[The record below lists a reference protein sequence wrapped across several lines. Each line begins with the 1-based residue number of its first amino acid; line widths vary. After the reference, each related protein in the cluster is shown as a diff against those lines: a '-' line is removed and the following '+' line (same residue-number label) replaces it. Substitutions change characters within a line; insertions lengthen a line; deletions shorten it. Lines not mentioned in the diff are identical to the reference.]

1 MWALELD
8 YWGSRVSAL
17 PFNHLWDLKQVTY
30 LMDLTFLICK
40 IVTVPSSKFTG
51 LNELGYKVII
61 MMQEIFVFNERETNA
76 EIITAFY

>member
-17 PFNHLWDLKQVTY
+17 LFNHLWDLRLVTY
-30 LMDLTFLICK
+30 LVDLTFLICK

-51 LNELGYKVII
+51 LNELGYKVLI
-61 MMQEIFVFNERETNA
+61 MMQEIFVFNERKTNA
-76 EIITAFY
+76 EIMAFY